1 MIKKK
6 IYVIWVW
13 GIWVSAIARYYNE
26 SWYEVYWSDAC
37 NSELI
42 VTLQTEW
49 INIIIWSNKSRIDDS
64 FHKII
69 YTEAISYT
77 QEELKH
83 AKQLNIFTQT
93 YPEALA
99 EIANRK
105 RLIAVTWTHWK
116 STTTSLL
123 SIMMKNS
130 SLWVNAVIW
139 TILKEFNWKN
149 THFSESDFFAIEA
162 CEYKRSFLKYKPEFL
177 IITNI
182 EVDHLDYYKDEDDYV
197 SAYIDMVK
205 NITPGWYLIYNG
217 QDENCLK
224 LLNIRHDIN
233 FISVDNRSY
242 NDWQEINIDK
252 LNLQVPGW
260 HILFDSHL
268 AYVLWTILNIDKE
281 EIINSLQWYTW
292 VWRRMEILWNTQNN
306 NLVISDYGHH
316 PTEINLTLDAIKN
329 KYSDKK
335 IITIFQPHQYSRT
348 IELIEDFKTSFKD
361 TDTLIVP
368 NIYESR
374 DSKEDIESMNAQKF
388 LDLVKHN
395 DKIHWVNL
403 DYTQKIITQLDK
415 ENKDN
420 AVFIILWAWD
430 VDNLRY
436 GIKFK
441 EQKK

>member
-1 MIKKK
+1 MNNKK

-26 SWYEVYWSDAC
+26 NSYDVYASDAC

-42 VTLQTEW
+42 ETLKSEW
-49 INIIIWSNKSRIDDS
+49 INIIIWADKDRIDNS
-64 FHKII
+64 FDKVV
-69 YTEAISYT
+69 YTEAIANT
-77 QEELKH
+77 QEELQQ
-83 AKQLNIFTQT
+83 AKKLNIFTQT

-99 EIANRK
+99 EIANNK
-105 RLIAVTWTHWK
+105 RLIAVAWTHGK
-116 STTTSLL
+116 STTTSLV

-130 SLWVNAVIW
+130 ELWINAVIW
-139 TILKEFNWKN
+139 TLLKEFDWKN
-149 THFSESDFFAIEA
+149 THFSDSEFFAIEA

-182 EVDHLDYYKDEDDYV
+182 EVDHLDYYKDLDDYV
-197 SAYIDMVK
+197 SAYIDMIK
-205 NITPGWYLIYNG
+205 NIKSGWYLIYNG
-217 QDENCLK
+217 QDINCLK
-224 LLNIRHDIN
+224 LLNIRQDIN
-233 FISVDNRSY
+233 HISVDNWIY
-242 NDWQEINIDK
+242 NNWQDNNIDN

-268 AYVLWTILNIDKE
+268 AYTLWKTVNID
-281 EIINSLQWYTW
+281 NSNIVKSLEWYTW

-348 IELIEDFKTSFKD
+348 IELIEDFKTCFKD
-361 TDTLIVP
+361 THTLIVP

-374 DSKEDIESMNAQKF
+374 DTQEDIDSMNAQIF
-388 LDLVKHN
+388 LDTIQHD

-403 DYTQKIITQLDK
+403 DYTQKIISHLDQ
-415 ENKDN
+415 ENKDS
-420 AVFIILWAWD
+420 AVFIILWAGD

-436 GIKFK
+436 NIDFK

>member
-1 MIKKK
+1 MINKK

-26 SWYEVYWSDAC
+26 NWYEVYWSDVC
-37 NSELI
+37 SSELI
-42 VTLQTEW
+42 ETLQSEW
-49 INIIIWSNKSRIDDS
+49 INIIIWSDRSRIDTS
-64 FHKII
+64 LEKIV
-69 YTEAISYT
+69 YTEAIPET
-77 QEELKH
+77 QDELKQ

-99 EIANRK
+99 EIANNK
-105 RLIAVTWTHWK
+105 RLIAVAWTHWK
-116 STTTSLL
+116 STTTSLI

-130 SLWVNAVIW
+130 PLWVNAVIW

-149 THFSESDFFAIEA
+149 THFSESAFFAIEA

-177 IITNI
+177 VITNI

-197 SAYIDMVK
+197 SAYVDMVK
-205 NITPGWYLIYNG
+205 NIKPNWYLIYNW
-217 QDENCLK
+217 QDKNCLK
-224 LLNIRHDIN
+224 LLNIRQDIN
-233 FISVDNRSY
+233 LISVNNWIY
-242 NDWQEINIDK
+242 NNWQEIIIDK
-252 LNLQVPGW
+252 LLLQVPGW

-268 AYVLWTILNIDKE
+268 AYVLWTILNIDRQS
-281 EIINSLQWYTW
+281 IINSLEWYTW
-292 VWRRMEILWNTQNN
+292 VWRRMEILWNTENN

-316 PTEINLTLDAIKN
+316 PTEINLTLEAIKN

-348 IELIEDFKTSFKD
+348 IELIDDFKTSFKD
-361 TDTLIVP
+361 TDILIVP

-374 DSKEDIESMNAQKF
+374 DSKKDIESMNAQKF

-395 DKIHWVNL
+395 DKIHGVNL
-403 DYTQKIITQLDK
+403 DYTQKIISQLDK

-430 VDNLRY
+430 IDNLRY
-436 GIKFK
+436 GINFQ

>member
-1 MIKKK
+1 MNNKK

-13 GIWVSAIARYYNE
+13 WIWVSAIARYYNE
-26 SWYEVYWSDAC
+26 SWYIVYASDSC

-42 VTLQTEW
+42 ETLQAEW
-49 INIIIWSNKSRIDDS
+49 IKIIIWADKSRLDNT
-64 FHKII
+64 FERTV
-69 YTEAISYT
+69 YTEAIPNT
-77 QEELKH
+77 QEELIK
-83 AKQLNIFTQT
+83 ARELNIFTQT

-99 EIANRK
+99 EIANKK
-105 RLIAVTWTHWK
+105 RLIAVAWTHGK
-116 STTTSLL
+116 STTTSLI

-130 SLWVNAVIW
+130 ILWINAVIW
-139 TILKEFNWKN
+139 TLLKEFDWKN
-149 THFSESDFFAIEA
+149 TYFSESDFFAIEA

-182 EVDHLDYYKDEDDYV
+182 EVDHLDYYKDLDDYV

-205 NITPGWYLIYNG
+205 NIKSGWYLIYNG
-217 QDENCLK
+217 QDVNCLK
-224 LLNIRHDIN
+224 LLNIRQDIN
-233 FISVDNRSY
+233 YISVNNKTY

-268 AYVLWTILNIDKE
+268 AYTLWKTLNIDSSNIVK
-281 EIINSLQWYTW
+281 SLEWYTW
-292 VWRRMEILWNTQNN
+292 VWRRMELLWNTINN
-306 NLVISDYGHH
+306 NLVVSDYAHH
-316 PTEINLTLDAIKN
+316 PTEITLTLDAIKN

-361 TDTLIVP
+361 TDTLIIP

-374 DSKEDIESMNAQKF
+374 DSQEDIESMNAQIF
-388 LDLVKHN
+388 LDLIKHD
-395 DKIHWVNL
+395 DKIHWVDL
-403 DYTQKIITQLDK
+403 KYTQKIISHLDQ
-415 ENKDN
+415 ENKEN

-436 GIKFK
+436 DIKFQ